1 MLFRASKQVQQL
13 SCEHAIFVADVENI
27 AEAQCDEFLQDE
39 MVAGIINESRV
50 HAELLNSA
58 PDALR
63 EMK

>member
-1 MLFRASKQVQQL
+1 MLFCASRQAQQL
-13 SCEHAIFVADVENI
+13 SCKHAISIADVENI
-27 AEAQCDEFLQDE
+27 AQCDEFLQNE
-39 MVAGIINESRV
+39 VVAGVINESRL